1 MQNGSVSIRNKVNLL
16 SMSYI
21 IELCKS
27 VEYISVSLVC
37 SYCIMYFSMKLPR
50 QGTKYGSLI
59 DVSR

>member
-1 MQNGSVSIRNKVNLL
+1 ML

-27 VEYISVSLVC
+27 IEYISVSLVR

-50 QGTKYGSLI
+50 QISMAYLYHWFGLGKYVWLS
-59 DVSR
+59 